1 MQFLNTGCI
10 LASPGQFLKILISSP
25 IPGNADIKSV
35 LSQVSN
41 SPALTAIKTKS
52 AKTMRKRK
60 VLGRVAFNSNRNYSS

>member
-10 LASPGQFLKILISSP
+10 SESFGQFLKILISSH
-25 IPGNADIKSV
+25 IPRNADTKSV
-35 LSQVSN
+35 LSQVSA

-60 VLGRVAFNSNRNYSS
+60 VLGR